1 MFSPHVYFWNGI
13 VFPNPLFQTAF
24 VVHNHSHHH
33 HPHSSHFIP
42 SNCSHNRIAT
52 TCHDAQT
59 RCFAKLLVL
68 ILTSHHSHHLTHQ
81 IVPTVCTRTIQHA
94 HPLAQTNNADV
105 EIAANEQLAE
115 CAALSPAATAAAAA
129 ADTAA
134 TSTTTSAPV
143 VPSAVVVEHRSLPGT
158 CYIQSVPICPGP
170 PMLLRCR
177 LSFLSAQTVR

>member
-1 MFSPHVYFWNGI
+1 MFSPHVYFWTGI
-13 VFPNPLFQTAF
+13 VFPNPLSQTAF

-33 HPHSSHFIP
+33 HHSSHFIS

-52 TCHDAQT
+52 TYDAQT
-59 RCFAKLLVL
+59 RCFAK
-68 ILTSHHSHHLTHQ
+68 I
-81 IVPTVCTRTIQHA
+81 TRTHFDISPFPSSHSSNCSHRLHTHHTHA
-94 HPLAQTNNADV
+94 SPLAQTNHADV

-115 CAALSPAATAAAAA
+115 CAALSPAATAAAAE
-129 ADTAA
+129 DTAA
-134 TSTTTSAPV
+134 TSTTTSAPA